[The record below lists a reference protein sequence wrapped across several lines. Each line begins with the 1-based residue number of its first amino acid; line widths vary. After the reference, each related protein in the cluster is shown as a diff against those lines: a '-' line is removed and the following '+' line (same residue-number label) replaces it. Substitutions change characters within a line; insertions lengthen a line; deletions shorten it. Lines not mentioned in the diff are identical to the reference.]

1 VGQTILE
8 MRGISKFF
16 PGIKALE
23 GVDFSMRSGEVHA
36 LIGEN
41 GAGKST
47 LVKVLTGVHRPSSGT
62 ISLGGIRK
70 EFHNPLDARKAGI
83 AAIHQEASMFPDLSV
98 TENVFS
104 GHFRRGRASI
114 LDWRSMRERTR
125 ALLER
130 VELDVSPDALVR
142 ELSVAQRHLV
152 GIARALSED
161 ASIVIMDEPTS
172 ALSLRET
179 EDLFKIIR
187 ALRSEGKAILFISH
201 KFDEILEIADYY
213 TVLRDG
219 AYVGE
224 GKIAD
229 ATIDSLVHMM
239 VGRDLAELF
248 PARDS
253 KPGSTLLSVEGF
265 SRAGFYKDV
274 SFGLREGEILGM
286 FGLVGSG
293 RTDVILSLL
302 GLEPKDS
309 GKVVLKG
316 SEVRISGPRDALELG
331 IAHVPEDRQSQ
342 GVILDMGIGD
352 NITLPQA
359 GSLSTASFLDP
370 AAEREIARSYG
381 TRMEIKA
388 GSWEDDAKTLSG
400 GNQQK
405 VVLAKWLAT
414 KPSILILDEPTKGI
428 DVGTK
433 AAVHAFMAKLASEG
447 MSIIMISSELPEI
460 LGMSD
465 RILVMYEGRIAASLD
480 RRDADEATIMRA
492 ATGVATRDA
501 SRGEAAT
508 GVASRGEAARDAGGG
523 EAVQAEGRARK

>member
-1 VGQTILE
+1 MAGETILE
-8 MRGISKFF
+8 MRGIGKIF

-23 GVDFSMRSGEVHA
+23 GVDFTMRAGEVHA

-47 LVKVLTGVHRPSSGT
+47 LVKILTGVHRPSSGS
-62 ISLGGIRK
+62 ISLGGRK
-70 EFHNPLDARKAGI
+70 AEFHSPVDARKAGI

-98 TENVFS
+98 TENIFS
-104 GHFRRGRASI
+104 GHFPRGRAAL
-114 LDWRSMRERTR
+114 LDWRSMRARTKG
-125 ALLER
+125 LLER
-130 VELDVSPDALVR
+130 VELNVSPDTLVR

-161 ASIVIMDEPTS
+161 ASLVIMDEPTS

-187 ALRSEGKAILFISH
+187 ALRAEGKAILFISH
-201 KFDEILEIADYY
+201 KFDEIFEIADCY

-219 AYVGE
+219 CYVGE
-224 GKIAD
+224 GLIKD

-239 VGRDLAELF
+239 VGRDLAQLF
-248 PARDS
+248 PTRTS
-253 KPGSTLLSVEGF
+253 KPGGEILSVEGF

-274 SFGLREGEILGM
+274 SFGLRSGEILGM

-293 RTDVILSLL
+293 RTDVILSML
-302 GLEPKDS
+302 GLEPRDS
-309 GKVVLKG
+309 GVVRLKG
-316 SEVRISGPRDALELG
+316 SEVAISGPRDALALG

-342 GVILDMGIGD
+342 GVILDMSIQD
-352 NITLPQA
+352 NITLPQVA
-359 GSLSTASFLDP
+359 AMSKASFLNRE
-370 AAEREIARSYG
+370 AESEMATTYG

-388 GSWEDDAKTLSG
+388 AGWDSEAKTLSG

-433 AAVHAFMAKLASEG
+433 AAVHAFMAKLAAEG

-465 RILVMYEGRIAASLD
+465 RVLVMYDGRVAQVID
-480 RRDADEATIMRA
+480 RKDADESTIMRA
-492 ATGVATRDA
+492 ATGVA
-501 SRGEAAT
+501 SGEST
-508 GVASRGEAARDAGGG
+508 GVAGDAGK
-523 EAVQAEGRARK
+523 AEGRIQR

>member
-1 VGQTILE
+1 

-16 PGIKALE
+16 PGIRALE
-23 GVDFSMRSGEVHA
+23 GIDFTMRAGEVHA

-62 ISLGGIRK
+62 ISLGGVKK
-70 EFHNPLDARKAGI
+70 EFRNPVDARKAGI

-98 TENVFS
+98 TENIFS
-104 GHFRRGRASI
+104 GHFQRARSSL
-114 LDWRSMRERTR
+114 LDWRSMRERAA

-130 VELDVSPDALVR
+130 VELGVSPDTLVR

-152 GIARALSED
+152 GIARALSEE

-187 ALRSEGKAILFISH
+187 QLRSEGKAILFISH
-201 KFDEILEIADYY
+201 KFDEIFEIADYY

-219 AYVGE
+219 GYVGE
-224 GKIAD
+224 GAIKD
-229 ATIDSLVHMM
+229 ATIDSLVRMM
-239 VGRDLAELF
+239 VGRDLSQLF
-248 PARDS
+248 PARES
-253 KPGSTLLSVEGF
+253 KPGAEILSVEGF
-265 SRAGFYKDV
+265 SRAGFFRDV
-274 SFGLREGEILGM
+274 SFKLRQGEILGM

-309 GKVVLKG
+309 GSIVLNG

-342 GVILDMGIGD
+342 GAILEMGIGD
-352 NITLPQA
+352 NITLPQVGA
-359 GSLSTASFLDP
+359 LSKASFLNP
-370 AAEREIARSYG
+370 TAEREITRRYG
-381 TRMEIKA
+381 AKMEIKA
-388 GSWEDDAKTLSG
+388 SGWGDFVKTLSG

-414 KPSILILDEPTKGI
+414 KPSIMILDEPTKGI

-433 AAVHAFMAKLASEG
+433 AAVHAFMAKLAAEG

-465 RILVMYEGRIAASLD
+465 RIMVMHEGRVASTFD
-480 RRDADEATIMRA
+480 RRDADESIIMRA
-492 ATGVATRDA
+492 ATGV
-501 SRGEAAT
+501 
-508 GVASRGEAARDAGGG
+508 
-523 EAVQAEGRARK
+523 QK

>member
-1 VGQTILE
+1 VSETILE
-8 MRGISKFF
+8 MRGIGKIF

-23 GVDFSMRSGEVHA
+23 GVDFTMRTGEVHA

-47 LVKVLTGVHRPSSGT
+47 LVKILTGVHRPSAGT
-62 ISLGGIRK
+62 IDLGGARMD
-70 EFHNPLDARKAGI
+70 FHSPVDARKAGI

-98 TENVFS
+98 TENIFS
-104 GHFRRGRASI
+104 GHFRRGKAAF
-114 LDWRSMRERTR
+114 LDWKTMRERTKV
-125 ALLER
+125 LLER
-130 VELDVSPDALVR
+130 VELDASPDTLVR
-142 ELSVAQRHLV
+142 ELSVAQRHMV

-187 ALRSEGKAILFISH
+187 QLRSEGKAILFISH
-201 KFDEILEIADYY
+201 KFDEIFEIADYY

-219 AYVGE
+219 TYVGE
-224 GKIAD
+224 GRIKG
-229 ATIDSLVHMM
+229 ATLDSLVHMM
-239 VGRDLAELF
+239 VGRDLAQLF
-248 PARDS
+248 PTRDS
-253 KPGSTLLSVEGF
+253 KPGAEILSVQGF
-265 SRAGFYKDV
+265 SRAGFYRDV
-274 SFGLREGEILGM
+274 SFTLRSGEILGM

-293 RTDVILSLL
+293 RTDVILSML
-302 GLEPKDS
+302 GLEPRDA
-309 GKVVLKG
+309 GKVVLNGK
-316 SEVRISGPRDALELG
+316 EVSISGPRDALRLG

-342 GVILDMGIGD
+342 GVILDMSIKD
-352 NITLPQA
+352 NITLPQVGTLA
-359 GSLSTASFLDP
+359 KASFLNRE
-370 AAEREIARSYG
+370 AERDMATTYG

-388 GSWEDDAKTLSG
+388 AGWDSEAKTLSG

-433 AAVHAFMAKLASEG
+433 AAVHAFMAKLAAEG

-465 RILVMYEGRIAASLD
+465 RVLVMHEGKVAKVLD
-480 RRDADEATIMRA
+480 RKDADESTIMRA
-492 ATGVATRDA
+492 AIG
-501 SRGEAAT
+501 AAE
-508 GVASRGEAARDAGGG
+508 GLAA
-523 EAVQAEGRARK
+523 EPEGRAKK

>member
-1 VGQTILE
+1 MGQTILE
-8 MRGISKFF
+8 MRGIGKVF

-23 GVDFSMRSGEVHA
+23 GVDFTMRAGEVHA

-47 LVKVLTGVHRPSSGT
+47 LVKILTGVHRPSSGT
-62 ISLGGIRK
+62 ITLGGKRM
-70 EFHNPLDARKAGI
+70 EFHSPVDARKAGI

-98 TENVFS
+98 AENIFS
-104 GHFRRGRASI
+104 GHFPKLRFPLVDGGAL
-114 LDWRSMRERTR
+114 LDWRSMRER
-125 ALLER
+125 AKSLLAR
-130 VELDVSPDALVR
+130 VELDVSPDTLVR

-152 GIARALSED
+152 GIARALSEE

-172 ALSLRET
+172 ALSVRET
-179 EDLFKIIR
+179 QDLFKIIR
-187 ALRSEGKAILFISH
+187 QLRSEGVAILFISH
-201 KFDEILEIADYY
+201 KFDEIFEIADSY

-224 GKIAD
+224 GSIAD
-229 ATIDSLVHMM
+229 ATVDSLVHMM
-239 VGRDLAELF
+239 VGRDLAQLF
-248 PARDS
+248 PERS
-253 KPGSTLLSVEGF
+253 SSPGERILSVEGF

-274 SFGLREGEILGM
+274 SFDLRSGEILGM

-293 RTDVILSLL
+293 RTDVILSML

-309 GKVVLKG
+309 GRVVLRG
-316 SEVRISGPRDALELG
+316 SEVRIGGPRDALGLG

-342 GVILDMGIGD
+342 GVILDMSIED
-352 NITLPQA
+352 NITLPQVS
-359 GSLSTASFLDP
+359 SLAKASFLNR
-370 AAEREIARSYG
+370 AAERAMASAYG
-381 TRMEIKA
+381 ARMEIKA
-388 GSWEDDAKTLSG
+388 AGWNSEAKTLSG

-414 KPSILILDEPTKGI
+414 EPSILILDEPTKGI

-433 AAVHAFMAKLASEG
+433 AAVHAFMAQLASEG

-465 RILVMYEGRIAASLD
+465 RVLVMHEGRVAAVFD
-480 RRDADEATIMRA
+480 RSEADEAALIRA
-492 ATGVATRDA
+492 ATGYADA
-501 SRGEAAT
+501 AET
-508 GVASRGEAARDAGGG
+508 
-523 EAVQAEGRARK
+523 EGRANR

>member
-1 VGQTILE
+1 MRDGTRGAFRADLSRGIQEGAVGQTILE
-8 MRGISKFF
+8 MRGIGKNF

-23 GVDFSMRSGEVHA
+23 GIDFTMRTGEVHA

-47 LVKVLTGVHRPSSGT
+47 LVKILTGVHRPNSGT
-62 ISLGGIRK
+62 ISLGGEK
-70 EFHNPLDARKAGI
+70 MEFHNPVDARKAGI
-83 AAIHQEASMFPDLSV
+83 AAIHQEASMFPDLTV
-98 TENVFS
+98 TENIFS
-104 GHFRRGRASI
+104 GHFRRGRAAL
-114 LDWRSMRERTR
+114 LDWRSMRERAS

-130 VELDVSPDALVR
+130 VELDVSPDSLVR

-187 ALRSEGKAILFISH
+187 ALRAEGKAILFISH
-201 KFDEILEIADYY
+201 KFDEIFEIADYY

-224 GKIAD
+224 GKIRGE
-229 ATIDSLVHMM
+229 TVDSIVHMM
-239 VGRDLAELF
+239 VGRDLSQLF

-253 KPGSTLLSVEGF
+253 KPGKEILSVEGF
-265 SRAGFYKDV
+265 SRAGFYRDI
-274 SFGLREGEILGM
+274 SFNLRQGEILGM

-293 RTDVILSLL
+293 RTDVILSML

-309 GKVVLKG
+309 GRVVLRGK
-316 SEVRISGPRDALELG
+316 EVRISGPRDALELG
-331 IAHVPEDRQSQ
+331 FAHVPEDRQSQ

-352 NITLPQA
+352 NITLPQVS
-359 GSLSTASFLDP
+359 SLSKASFLDR
-370 AAEREIARSYG
+370 AAEREITRTYG

-388 GSWEDDAKTLSG
+388 GGWGDEAKTLSG

-433 AAVHAFMAKLASEG
+433 AAVHAFMAKLAAEG
-447 MSIIMISSELPEI
+447 ISIIMISSELPEI

-465 RILVMYEGRIAASLD
+465 RILVMYEGRVAAVID
-480 RRDADEATIMRA
+480 RKAADEATIMRA
-492 ATGVATRDA
+492 ATG
-501 SRGEAAT
+501 AAT
-508 GVASRGEAARDAGGG
+508 GAD
-523 EAVQAEGRARK
+523 GRARK